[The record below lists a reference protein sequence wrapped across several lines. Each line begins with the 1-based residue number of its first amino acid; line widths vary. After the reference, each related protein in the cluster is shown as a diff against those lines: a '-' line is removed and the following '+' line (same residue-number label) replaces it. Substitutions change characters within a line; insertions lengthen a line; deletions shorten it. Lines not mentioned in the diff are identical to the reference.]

1 MVAKT
6 YQGKPLIGEPFIENG
21 KTYVLISTAGK
32 QKKVRWY
39 TEKEYY
45 KMYPEEKKK
54 EVSTSTGF
62 KLDKKALGF
71 ENGYI
76 HIFKPVK
83 LSESDLEWCLGS
95 NLRYTR
101 WWGWYLVSTETMP
114 EDLPSSFIPK
124 KLSWDEVSSIDSEK
138 SLEDY
143 IKNLFNK
150 G

>member
-21 KTYVLISTAGK
+21 KSYIFISSTAGK

-54 EVSTSTGF
+54 EISTSSF

-83 LSESDLEWCLGS
+83 LGENDLEWCLGS
-95 NLRYTR
+95 NLRYAR
-101 WWGWYLVSTETMP
+101 WWGWYLISTEVMP

-124 KLSWDEVSSIDSEK
+124 KLSWNEVSSIDSEK
-138 SLEDY
+138 SLETY
-143 IKNLFNK
+143 IKNLF
-150 G
+150 